1 MKVEQAKQI
10 AETAIQQLAE
20 SLERGH
26 SEELRRYLCAMA
38 KFPKYSLHNLM
49 LILSQRPEATH
60 VAGYR
65 TWQQLGRFVKKGA
78 KGILIFAPVVR
89 RKQVNGEE
97 TEDTSAGKLV
107 AFRGRVCLRSIG
119 HRRESDF

>member
-1 MKVEQAKQI
+1 MRVEQASQI
-10 AETAIQQLAE
+10 AETAIQQLAK
-20 SLERGH
+20 SLEQGH
-26 SEELRRYLCAMA
+26 SEELRRYLGAMA

-49 LILSQRPEATH
+49 LILSQKPDATH

-89 RKQVNGEE
+89 RKQVSSEE
-97 TEDTSAGKLV
+97 TDDTSTVKLV
-107 AFRGRVCLRSIG
+107 AFRGDRKSVV
-119 HRRESDF
+119 